1 MFASDPSMHPVLRG
15 VIALTFAISAS
26 MAHAQADKEGE
37 QVKRLKLQMRQIQQ
51 QQQESQEAKAK
62 AEQARAQAE
71 QALKAQD
78 GDLQKQRAAA
88 SGASRKATAL
98 SQELEAS
105 KLEAVRLKA
114 ELAEAKA
121 AIELQK
127 AQLTTASFALD
138 KASATESRSVQ
149 ERGQLTAQLQQ
160 CVAHN
165 ADLAD
170 TGLDLLARY
179 ENKGLGAVLA
189 GSEPFLQ
196 TARVKLEN
204 LQADYKRR
212 IKAAQIQI
220 KETAAPVLQK

>member
-1 MFASDPSMHPVLRG
+1 MFASDPSLHSVLRG
-15 VIALTFAISAS
+15 LIAFTLAISAS
-26 MAHAQADKEGE
+26 LAHAQADKEGE
-37 QVKRLKLQMRQIQQ
+37 QLKRLKLQMRQIQQ
-51 QQQESQEAKAK
+51 QQQESQEAKAQ

-71 QALKAQD
+71 QTLKAQD

-88 SGASRKATAL
+88 AGASRKATAL
-98 SQELEAS
+98 SQELDAS
-105 KLEAVRLKA
+105 KAEAARLKA
-114 ELAEAKA
+114 ELAEARA
-121 AIELQK
+121 AVEQQK
-127 AQLTTASFALD
+127 AQLATAKLSLD
-138 KASATESRSVQ
+138 KASATESRSLQ

-179 ENKGLGAVLA
+179 EGKGLGAVLS

-204 LQADYKRR
+204 LQAEYKRR
-212 IKAAQIQI
+212 IKAAQIQT
-220 KETAAPVLQK
+220 KGDAAPVPQK